1 LFGAQ
6 PISGK
11 DVVVAED
18 ITEVNVG
25 DPQPAVRTADAGG
38 EVEEPADIEEPAK
51 EAAVVGPVSAI
62 PV

>member
-1 LFGAQ
+1 
-6 PISGK
+6 
-11 DVVVAED
+11 VVAED

-25 DPQPAVRTADAGG
+25 DPQPAVRTADAGA